1 MFFDI
6 CCYVQRS
13 TIMRIAKNENGV
25 RMAVELDKETYNK
38 SLTLRTKYSMNMSS
52 LCRNMI
58 CELYAKLEGKQ
69 ETK

>member
-1 MFFDI
+1 
-6 CCYVQRS
+6 
-13 TIMRIAKNENGV
+13 MRTAKNENGV

-58 CELYAKLEGKQ
+58 CDLYEKLEASK
-69 ETK
+69 ETNK

>member
-1 MFFDI
+1 
-6 CCYVQRS
+6 
-13 TIMRIAKNENGV
+13 MRIAKNENGV

-58 CELYAKLEGKQ
+58 CDLYEKLEGSK